1 MKTLATEAEVDEKG
15 WLNIHTPA
23 PPGIIPGKLE
33 VVVVFSPLILRT
45 AIPIHPQAG
54 TLPEKVEL
62 STDFH
67 APLED
72 FRAYAE

>member
-1 MKTLATEAEVDEKG
+1 
-15 WLNIHTPA
+15 
-23 PPGIIPGKLE
+23 
-33 VVVVFSPLILRT
+33 VFSPLILRT
-45 AIPIHPQAG
+45 ATPIHPQAG

-72 FRAYAE
+72 FQAYAE